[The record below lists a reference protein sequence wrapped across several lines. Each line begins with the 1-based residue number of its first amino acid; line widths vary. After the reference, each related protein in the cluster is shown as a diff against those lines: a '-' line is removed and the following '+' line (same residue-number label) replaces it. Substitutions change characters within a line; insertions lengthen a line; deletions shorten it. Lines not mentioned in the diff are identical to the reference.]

1 MKKQILVLCLMVST
15 MTFIRAQDNL
25 SDGLVQTF
33 GGGNPSPISI
43 PGSTINEI
51 FRFLPGLVTQG
62 TSFGFADKWF
72 ALGELDFGQSFYG
85 LRFQDE
91 LRGLTMGYV
100 DGRRQPRI
108 QWIHDGSVSTAGNL
122 EFRVGSGFGSA
133 GGGPGQNTL
142 VASMSPFAANTY
154 FGTDIDVLNPFGD
167 NSITSPKVGIETF
180 GQPGLSIR
188 NINTSFVTNEVI
200 GARINVSHVSE
211 FGYGI
216 FSECADGEKSTGVL
230 GKANG
235 ESVSI
240 GVRGETTGN
249 ARFGAAIYGEA
260 GVSGA
265 DNFAG
270 FFDGDIFQVGNGF
283 ITSDEKLKTDVTN
296 ENNILEKISLLRPVA
311 YTFIKTEGLMLPK
324 VNQHGFISQELAE
337 VFPELTRDLTKPVFN
352 EDGEIVSDLSY
363 KAVNYVG
370 LISVLTAGIQE
381 LNTELIEE
389 ITSVREELSSVRE
402 ELAEYKAND
411 KIRLMFNV

>member
-142 VASMSPFAANTY
+142 VASMSPFAANT
-154 FGTDIDVLNPFGD
+154 
-167 NSITSPKVGIETF
+167 
-180 GQPGLSIR
+180 
-188 NINTSFVTNEVI
+188 
-200 GARINVSHVSE
+200 
-211 FGYGI
+211 
-216 FSECADGEKSTGVL
+216 
-230 GKANG
+230 
-235 ESVSI
+235 
-240 GVRGETTGN
+240 
-249 ARFGAAIYGEA
+249 
-260 GVSGA
+260 
-265 DNFAG
+265 
-270 FFDGDIFQVGNGF
+270 
-283 ITSDEKLKTDVTN
+283 
-296 ENNILEKISLLRPVA
+296 
-311 YTFIKTEGLMLPK
+311 
-324 VNQHGFISQELAE
+324 
-337 VFPELTRDLTKPVFN
+337 
-352 EDGEIVSDLSY
+352 
-363 KAVNYVG
+363 
-370 LISVLTAGIQE
+370 
-381 LNTELIEE
+381 
-389 ITSVREELSSVRE
+389 
-402 ELAEYKAND
+402 
-411 KIRLMFNV
+411 